1 MTDFEMRGN
10 MLYKYHG
17 KGGDVVIPDGVT
29 EIYICAFSG
38 RSDITSITFP
48 PSLVK
53 IGERAFQY
61 CKGLTALDFPP
72 SLKEIGRQSFDS
84 CTGLTEVVVP
94 PSVIV
99 LDFYAFHDCSALTH
113 ISAPANVLS
122 QWPFPKTI
130 ESAELNGG
138 TSLSKDAFKDFLSL
152 RSVTIANTVR
162 YIGEGA
168 FSQCA
173 RLEKITI
180 PDSVTDIAERAFAG
194 CIALSEVALGASLY
208 HIKEKAF
215 SDCTALT
222 SIRIPASA
230 TMIEQNAFVGC
241 TALTSCTF
249 EDTDRWCHIPPNK
262 YWAPYENV
270 VEPDVDLTNPQA
282 NALVVTDLAST
293 ILFKKRAVPR
303 TEPEKA
309 RILTPVA
316 KSTENGLFVQG
327 RYFAPLM
334 VDEATLASI
343 HEQASQLS
351 LAHTEVTS
359 HDHDEYGR
367 YTDVETKYYP
377 LSSLYALTA
386 PLSGENGDLIVE
398 DGKLTGIVFCRF
410 FRGWRDPYEEY
421 FIDLPRGPKDEGS
434 HIIILW
440 ADGSVEGDNEGRYSD
455 HSGRD
460 YTDSTTEYK
469 LTRAS
474 NTDKAHHAHWD

>member
-1 MTDFEMRGN
+1 MTDFEIRGS

-17 KGGDVVIPDGVT
+17 AGGAVVIPDGIT
-29 EIYICAFSG
+29 EIYVCAFSG

-48 PSLVK
+48 SSLVK

-61 CKGLTALDFPP
+61 CKGLSALDFPP
-72 SLKEIGRQSFDS
+72 SLREIGRESFDS
-84 CTGLTEVVVP
+84 CAGLTEVVVP
-94 PSVIV
+94 PSVIE
-99 LDFYAFHDCSALTH
+99 LDFHAFYGCNALKRITT
-113 ISAPANVLS
+113 PANLLS
-122 QWPFPKTI
+122 HWPFPKTI
-130 ESAELNGG
+130 ESVELNTG
-138 TSLSKDAFKDFLSL
+138 TGLSHDAFKGFLNLS
-152 RSVTIANTVR
+152 SVKIGDTVR
-162 YIGEGA
+162 YIGAGA

-173 RLEKITI
+173 SLKSISL
-180 PDSVTDIAERAFAG
+180 PDSVTDIAEGAFAG
-194 CIALSEVALGASLY
+194 CIALSDVTLGASLY
-208 HIKEKAF
+208 RIEKKAF
-215 SDCTALT
+215 SGCSALT
-222 SIRIPASA
+222 SICIPASI
-230 TMIEQNAFVGC
+230 TKINQNAFVGC
-241 TALTSCTF
+241 TALASCTF
-249 EDTDRWCHIPPNK
+249 EDTDRWCHIPPDK

-270 VEPDVDLTNPQA
+270 VEPDIDLTNPQA
-282 NALVVTDLAST
+282 NAVTITNLAST

-303 TEPEKA
+303 CKPAKA
-309 RILTPVA
+309 RILTPV
-316 KSTENGLFVQG
+316 STYTENGLFVQG

-334 VDEATLASI
+334 VDEPTLASI

-386 PLSGENGDLIVE
+386 PSAGENGDLIVE
-398 DGKLTGIVFCRF
+398 NGKLTGIVFCRF

-421 FIDLPRGPKDEGS
+421 FIDLPKSPKDDGS

-440 ADGSVEGDNEGRYSD
+440 ADGSVEGDNEGKYSD

-474 NTDKAHHAHWD
+474 NTDTTYHAHWD